1 MLIKINI
8 SVGTRNESEGSM
20 SSTIRTILY
29 SDPSDNP
36 NEDNWREAVVWR
48 HVNEPGNWLK
58 SLDLVHIWASNG
70 GESSDCS
77 NAIAQ
82 IKGIKGAESV
92 NFGKKCLNAKPELI
106 EFFEDGASLFGET
119 PQDLSAFDEVQ
130 LMVSTLPYKGWRAVC
145 HGYNIEMTYSIRGYY
160 Y

>member
-1 MLIKINI
+1 
-8 SVGTRNESEGSM
+8 M

-29 SDPSDNP
+29 SDPSDNGE
-36 NEDNWREAVVWR
+36 NTGWGYWREAVVWR
-48 HVNEPGNWLK
+48 HVSEPGNWLK
-58 SLDLVHIWASNG
+58 SLDLVQIWASNG
-70 GESSDCS
+70 GVSTECS

-82 IKGIKGAESV
+82 FKGIKGERSV
-92 NFGKKCLNAKPELI
+92 NFGKKCLIAKPDLI
-106 EFFEDGASLFGET
+106 KFFEGGESMFEET

-130 LMVSTLPYKGWRAVC
+130 LMVSTLPYRGWRAVC